1 MSKILKFL
9 VANICGY
16 LSDLR
21 VGNVFLNKEK
31 TVTIKKIQFNYI
43 KI

>member
-31 TVTIKKIQFNYI
+31 NSDYKKDSV
-43 KI
+43 